1 MEILSIIL
9 GLVVI
14 FLLVLVYYAL
24 KRISQYEAL
33 LSQLAE
39 TIDYIKEQVDK
50 LDANGAFKTDDEIG
64 FFWESVSHMSK
75 LLNNIF
81 EQEETNATEE
91 K

>member
-14 FLLVLVYYAL
+14 FLSVLVYYAL

-39 TIDYIKEQVDK
+39 TIDYIKEQ
-50 LDANGAFKTDDEIG
+50 GEDDLYFPPI
-64 FFWESVSHMSK
+64 
-75 LLNNIF
+75 
-81 EQEETNATEE
+81 EE
-91 K
+91 